1 MASPEKDSVQV
12 FQDLYLRH
20 PMGSKTIRSAL
31 LQAAVGRWIHS
42 ALKEENIR
50 DTTGGQLVDVMAF
63 ERPATEG
70 FPGVTLWMFEDNKC
84 GYKVSNVV
92 PIQRGELGVAGYN
105 AALVDFA
112 STVVA
117 PIIKSSGIE
126 LVLTSADQTIEDW
139 TDFATA
145 SALKLFSSLANK
157 STGRS
162 HPLDEER
169 WLDFIICAHRGGHPL
184 DPEQLSRWLI
194 EVERWNDDIAHDL
207 ASDYSMGMALLGRY
221 DRMR

>member
-1 MASPEKDSVQV
+1 MAMTKKTSVQV

-20 PMGSKTIRSAL
+20 PMGSKMIRSAL
-31 LQAAVGRWIHS
+31 LQVASRRWIHS
-42 ALKEENIR
+42 DLKEESIR
-50 DTTGGQLVDVMAF
+50 DTAGGHLVDVIAF
-63 ERPATEG
+63 ERTATEG
-70 FPGVTLWMFEDNKC
+70 LPGVTLWMFEDGE

-92 PIQRGELGVAGYN
+92 PINQGQLDVSGYN

-112 STVVA
+112 STVVS

-139 TDFATA
+139 TDPATA
-145 SALKLFSSLANK
+145 SALKRFSSLANK

-169 WLDFIICAHRGGHPL
+169 WLDFIIAAHRGGRPL
-184 DPEQLSRWLI
+184 DSEQLSSWLI
-194 EVERWNDDIAHDL
+194 EVEQWSDEIAHEL
-207 ASDYSMGMALLGRY
+207 ASDYSMGMDLLNRY
-221 DRMR
+221 DHTR

>member
-1 MASPEKDSVQV
+1 MASTNKDSVQV

-31 LQAAVGRWIHS
+31 LLAAAGRWIHS
-42 ALKEENIR
+42 DLKEESIR
-50 DTTGGQLVDVMAF
+50 DTSGGQHVDVIAF
-63 ERPATEG
+63 ERPATKG
-70 FPGVTLWMFEDNKC
+70 LPGVTLWMFEDGKD

-92 PIQRGELGVAGYN
+92 PIKQGQLGVAGYN
-105 AALVDFA
+105 GALVDFA
-112 STVVA
+112 TTVVS
-117 PIIKSSGIE
+117 PVIKTSGIE

-139 TDFATA
+139 TDLATA
-145 SALKLFSSLANK
+145 SALKRFSSLANK

-169 WLDFIICAHRGGHPL
+169 WLDFIISANRGGRPL

-194 EVERWNDDIAHDL
+194 EVERWSDDIAYDL
-207 ASDYSMGMALLGRY
+207 ASDYSMGMALLDRY
-221 DRMR
+221 DRIR

>member
-1 MASPEKDSVQV
+1 MASTKKESVQV

-31 LQAAVGRWIHS
+31 LQAAAGRWIHS
-42 ALKEENIR
+42 DLKEENIR
-50 DTTGGQLVDVMAF
+50 DTAGGQLVDVIAF
-63 ERPATEG
+63 ERPATKG
-70 FPGVTLWMFEDNKC
+70 LPGVTLWMFEDGKG

-92 PIQRGELGVAGYN
+92 PIQQGQLGVAGYN

-112 STVVA
+112 STVVS
-117 PIIKSSGIE
+117 PVIKSSGIE

-139 TDFATA
+139 TDLATA
-145 SALKLFSSLANK
+145 SALKRFSSLANK

-169 WLDFIICAHRGGHPL
+169 WLDFIISAHHGGRPL

-194 EVERWNDDIAHDL
+194 EVERWSDDIAHDL
-207 ASDYSMGMALLGRY
+207 ASDYSMGMALLDRY
-221 DRMR
+221 DRTR

>member
-1 MASPEKDSVQV
+1 MASTKKDSVQV

-31 LQAAVGRWIHS
+31 LQAAAGRWIHS
-42 ALKEENIR
+42 DLNEENIR
-50 DTTGGQLVDVMAF
+50 DTTGGHLVDVIAF
-63 ERPATEG
+63 ERPATKG
-70 FPGVTLWMFEDNKC
+70 LPGVTLWMFEDDKG

-92 PIQRGELGVAGYN
+92 PIQQGQLGVAGYN

-112 STVVA
+112 STVVS
-117 PIIKSSGIE
+117 PVIKSSGIE

-139 TDFATA
+139 TDPATA
-145 SALKLFSSLANK
+145 SALKRFSSLANK

-169 WLDFIICAHRGGHPL
+169 WLDFIISAHHGGRPL
-184 DPEQLSRWLI
+184 DSEQLSRWLI
-194 EVERWNDDIAHDL
+194 EVERWSDDIAHDL
-207 ASDYSMGMALLGRY
+207 ASDYSMGMALLDRY

>member
-1 MASPEKDSVQV
+1 MASTKKVSVQV

-31 LQAAVGRWIHS
+31 IQAAAGHWIHS
-42 ALKEENIR
+42 DLKEESIR
-50 DTTGGQLVDVMAF
+50 DTAGGQPADVIAF
-63 ERPATEG
+63 ERPATKRL
-70 FPGVTLWMFEDNKC
+70 PGVTLWMFEDGKG

-92 PIQRGELGVAGYN
+92 PINQGQLGVAGYN

-112 STVVA
+112 STVVS
-117 PIIKSSGIE
+117 PVIKSSGIE

-139 TDFATA
+139 TDLATA
-145 SALKLFSSLANK
+145 AALKRFSSLANK

-169 WLDFIICAHRGGHPL
+169 WLDFIISAHNGGRPL
-184 DPEQLSRWLI
+184 DSEQLSRWLI
-194 EVERWNDDIAHDL
+194 EVERWSDDIAHDL
-207 ASDYSMGMALLGRY
+207 ASDYSIGMALLDRY
-221 DRMR
+221 DRTR